1 MALENS
7 KYASPLQKKSSSVTS
22 TPFLSPVATPKSGST
37 SAVGSEQN
45 NSAVQ
50 LAMAHGNSLY
60 DEVNQHAVKLSTV
73 ISSTIANTRRLL
85 NLIREASPDT
95 SNATV
100 EALWDELEKLY
111 TAMNDAKA
119 ALPTFLD
126 KQRNNIS
133 LYHTAM
139 MNQMIQDTQ
148 HELNIQHKKVNIQH
162 DLILEHHEAFHAYKE
177 QTAAKIKDIEAL
189 QERVSRLT
197 LEKGNLR
204 TEVDKYMQLLEKEH
218 AAKAEDLRKADAMQK
233 ELETVVAS
241 NKQLLVEVD
250 ALRQKLEEHQGRT
263 KADQESTEE
272 LKLITGQL
280 AEERKTT
287 AALVTKMTG
296 LEESER
302 IARLDADKA
311 NKEHKTLSE
320 KYSNQAAEHAKAF
333 VKLQEQSKEIDG
345 LKNDVERLQKENT
358 ELKQRLAELADI
370 DHQVIQLDHSNSK
383 LSGLV
388 SSLTSQL
395 KAAQDEVSNT
405 RLEKEAFFE
414 KVESLGKGVEPTDSD
429 TAGLVHKQAERIAVL
444 ENTLEEWT
452 DLAKRS
458 YKEYKDMLPTYRQAE
473 QYRKDALDREE
484 TIKGLQKE
492 LIAAKASQNNG
503 DTTYWKNKYET
514 LLATVST

>member
-1 MALENS
+1 MLYFVGMTSANSYSGPMALENS
-7 KYASPLQKKSSSVTS
+7 KYATPLHKKSSSFTS
-22 TPFLSPVATPKSGST
+22 TPFLSPVATPKSSGT
-37 SAVGSEQN
+37 TAIDVEQH
-45 NSAVQ
+45 NSDVQ
-50 LAMAHGNSLY
+50 LAIAHGNSLY
-60 DEVNQHAVKLSTV
+60 DEVNQHAAKLSTV
-73 ISSTIANTRRLL
+73 ISSTIANTRHLL
-85 NLIREASPDT
+85 NLIREASPET
-95 SNATV
+95 SSATT
-100 EALWDELEKLY
+100 EALWSELEKLY

-119 ALPTFLD
+119 ALPKFLD

-148 HELNIQHKKVNIQH
+148 NELNIQHKKVNIQH

-218 AAKAEDLRKADAMQK
+218 ATKAEDLRKADTMQK
-233 ELETVVAS
+233 ELETVTAS
-241 NKQLLVEVD
+241 NKQLLIEID
-250 ALRQKLEEHQGRT
+250 ALRQKLEEHQGKA
-263 KADQESTEE
+263 KADQQSTEE
-272 LKLITGQL
+272 LKLIADQL
-280 AEERKTT
+280 AEEKKKT
-287 AALVTKMTG
+287 AALMTKIADLG
-296 LEESER
+296 EIER

-311 NKEHKTLSE
+311 RKEHKTLSE

-333 VKLQEQSKEIDG
+333 T
-345 LKNDVERLQKENT
+345 KENT
-358 ELKQRLAELADI
+358 ELQQRLAKLTDM
-370 DHQVIQLDHSNSK
+370 DHQVTKLDRENVE

-405 RLEKEAFFE
+405 RFEKEALSK
-414 KVESLGKGVEPTDSD
+414 KVESLSKAGKPADSD
-429 TAGLVHKQAERIAVL
+429 TADLVHKQAEKIAVL

-452 DLAKRS
+452 ELAKRS
-458 YKEYKDMLPTYRQAE
+458 YKEYKEMLPTYKQAE
-473 QYRKDALDREE
+473 QYRKYALDREE

-514 LLATVST
+514 LLASVAT